1 MSIHLHSFHIHISKF
16 LHLQIENLTRVD
28 RASNCINDLEE
39 LKINLPFEEI
49 KMITNA
55 KFNQMLKKAIS
66 FDYLTQKKEVKVW
79 K

>member
-16 LHLQIENLTRVD
+16 LKLQIENLTRGD

-39 LKINLPFEEI
+39 FKINLSFEEI

-66 FDYLTQKKEVKVW
+66 IRAFDYLTQKKRN
-79 K
+79 